1 MRGRVTLGLKGH
13 GRGRSCSSQPSA
25 GAAPGGAVG
34 QPESECAGCP
44 PANEDTVGSGEEGGA
59 AVVRMT
65 LSQMRVAKIKA
76 ERAKM
81 AAQKVAAARRRREE
95 PGLRR
100 YFSASCFNLPASTGL
115 RPMWLISASVMCP
128 RSAKF
133 STPRDLSL
141 SAAPVS
147 PALARVELRGEKGCA
162 K

>member
-95 PGLRR
+95 AADSLT
-100 YFSASCFNLPASTGL
+100 AQ
-115 RPMWLISASVMCP
+115 
-128 RSAKF
+128 
-133 STPRDLSL
+133 DLSQAAEV
-141 SAAPVS
+141 AAPS
-147 PALARVELRGEKGCA
+147 SSHPAPRERDRRS
-162 K
+162 